1 MAIFTTHAP
10 LLQSKAQLIILP
22 MSADGNILHP
32 VVARTKSVFFDN
44 YDRYHKQAIAGELKL
59 GDVLVCRIAKQHTGL
74 GVQTSTAEYVANLIA
89 QKSPEQPISVRT
101 LTLCLNNLK
110 PKLYELMRYQGVRRV
125 AFLGSALLKTQMTDG
140 ETVAWLTP
148 ERILTVCHEVLG
160 DVPKLSIEIYF
171 GKDTP
176 LPTLQS
182 LSKDIKNT

>member
-10 LLQSKAQLIILP
+10 FLQSRAQLVILP

-32 VVARTKSVFFDN
+32 VVARTKSVFADN
-44 YDRYHKQAIAGELKL
+44 HEHYYKKAIAGELMI
-59 GDVLVCRIAKQHTGL
+59 GEALVYHLTKQHTGL
-74 GVQTSTAEYVANLIA
+74 GVQTSTAEYVANLIT

-101 LTLCLNNLK
+101 LTLCLNSLK

-125 AFLGSALLKTQMTDG
+125 ALLGSALLKAQMTDG
-140 ETVAWLTP
+140 EAVAWLTP
-148 ERILTVCHEVLG
+148 ERILGVCHEVLG
-160 DVPKLSIEIYF
+160 DIPKLNIEIYF

-176 LPTLQS
+176 LPTLPS